1 MQYGNQVC
9 TNTEYTTACHLCV
22 CFCVEEGSNS
32 FVLELQVSIL
42 LATELIWNL
51 CEVLF
56 IDAAPGES
64 LTLFMLLHFL
74 LIFFK
79 LLCFYYVLSCTW
91 DKESK
96 QKMCLCVQ
104 SGVPATS
111 PTGLGKI
118 TQGWCGWEGQRGAA
132 KWEPG
137 WAPRLLG
144 CGKCSACT
152 HTCTHNI
159 NVLFY
164 ITTIKL
170 ALLEFGKKL

>member
-9 TNTEYTTACHLCV
+9 TNTEYTTGCHLCA

-74 LIFFK
+74 LIF
-79 LLCFYYVLSCTW
+79 LLCFKLYLRQG
-91 DKESK
+91 K
-96 QKMCLCVQ
+96 QTKDVSLC
-104 SGVPATS
+104 P
-111 PTGLGKI
+111 K
-118 TQGWCGWEGQRGAA
+118 RGPCYFTY
-132 KWEPG
+132 WIG
-137 WAPRLLG
+137 
-144 CGKCSACT
+144 
-152 HTCTHNI
+152 
-159 NVLFY
+159 
-164 ITTIKL
+164 
-170 ALLEFGKKL
+170 